1 MNAIDL
7 PTTKILAEIEDGVG
21 WLTYNNPERRNALSF
36 EMQVASALA
45 LRRFQEDDAVR
56 VVVLRG
62 AGDRAFVSGADI
74 SEFEKLRTTVE
85 ARERYD
91 QAGRETGRA
100 FAALEKPLIAMIRGY
115 CLGGGLATA
124 LNADLRIAS
133 EDSLFGI
140 PAGRLGVG
148 LRFRRDQGAGRSRRT
163 VPHERDPAR
172 GAPVQRL
179 RGAPHGTGRPGHDR
193 R

>member
-1 MNAIDL
+1 MNAIEL
-7 PTTKILAEIEDGVG
+7 PTTKIVAQIEDGVG
-21 WLTYNNPERRNALSF
+21 WLTYNNPARRNALSF
-36 EMQVASALA
+36 EMQVASAMT

-91 QAGRETGRA
+91 AAGRETGRA
-100 FAALEKPLIAMIRGY
+100 FAALEKPLIAMIRGF

-133 EDSLFGI
+133 DDSTFGI

-148 LRFRRDQGAGRSRRT
+148 YGFSGIKVLVDLVG
-163 VPHERDPAR
+163 P
-172 GAPVQRL
+172 
-179 RGAPHGTGRPGHDR
+179 
-193 R
+193 